1 MLATVRRLMGADI
14 AADAP
19 LLQAGLDSLAAME
32 LSNELN
38 RCASWVVYARKTCVT
53 LCQGVAKCSVAPHS
67 KWGTLWRGARVG
79 HLMTLGSP
87 HNFE

>member
-1 MLATVRRLMGADI
+1 MLSLHLKSELHERSIAGSPAKTGALERPALESLVLATVRRLMGADI

-38 RCASWVVYARKTCVT
+38 RCA
-53 LCQGVAKCSVAPHS
+53 
-67 KWGTLWRGARVG
+67 
-79 HLMTLGSP
+79 
-87 HNFE
+87 